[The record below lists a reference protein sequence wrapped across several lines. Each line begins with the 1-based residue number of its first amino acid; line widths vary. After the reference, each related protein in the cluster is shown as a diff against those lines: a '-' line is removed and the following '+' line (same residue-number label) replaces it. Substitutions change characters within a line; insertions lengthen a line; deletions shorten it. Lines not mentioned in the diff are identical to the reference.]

1 MVPKLT
7 EVEKRVRDLLLETV
21 SFIQRQHPERRITLR
36 IAGGWVRDK
45 LLNQETVSSISCRT
59 I

>member
-45 LLNQETVSSISCRT
+45 LLNQETV
-59 I
+59 